1 MEFIEPHL
9 IPEAILR
16 LVREATVKI
25 NMVTPQCKISNWPAF
40 LKTIHEV
47 QEEGIPINFYIK
59 DGDYKSVAEVEALNI
74 APTIVKNLNSIV
86 FMNEREAIITTKN
99 LMFTENGS
107 ALEIAFRTT
116 ERFEYNE
123 IRDFFN
129 AYISNTENKFEDT
142 IPIHRFLKFEVGKSV
157 SL

>member
-74 APTIVKNLNSIV
+74 APIIVKNLNSIL
-86 FMNEREAIITTKN
+86 FMNEKEAIITTKN

-107 ALEIAFRTT
+107 ALEMAFRTS
-116 ERFEYNE
+116 ERFEYNQ
-123 IRDFFN
+123 IKDFFVS
-129 AYISNTENKFEDT
+129 YISNTDEKLVDA
-142 IPIHRFLKFEVGKSV
+142 IPIHRYLKFEVGKSM

>member
-40 LKTIHEV
+40 LKTITEV
-47 QEEGIPINFYIK
+47 QDNGIPINFYIK
-59 DGDYKSVAEVEALNI
+59 DGDYKSISEVEALNI
-74 APTIVKNLNSIV
+74 APTIVKNLNSIL
-86 FMNEREAIITTKN
+86 FMNEKEAIITTKN
-99 LMFTENGS
+99 LMLTENGS
-107 ALEIAFRTT
+107 ALEMAFRTT
-116 ERFEYNE
+116 ERYEYNE
-123 IRDFFN
+123 IKDFFN
-129 AYISNTENKFEDT
+129 KYISNSENKFVES
-142 IPIHRFLKFEVGKSV
+142 IPIHRYLKFEVGQSM

>member
-16 LVREATVKI
+16 LVKESTIKL

-40 LKTIHEV
+40 LKSINLA
-47 QEEGIPINFYIK
+47 QEQGIPINFYIK

-74 APTIVKNLNSIV
+74 APTIVKNLNSIL
-86 FMNEREAIITTKN
+86 FMNEKEAIITTKN

-107 ALEIAFRTT
+107 ALEMAFRTT

-142 IPIHRFLKFEVGKSV
+142 IPIHRFLKFEVGKSM